1 MHLTRKLMSTKIM
14 GQFIVKEMVPG
25 PEVKTDKKLME
36 STRNISQTIYH
47 PVGTCKMGSKLKV

>member
-1 MHLTRKLMSTKIM
+1 M

-25 PEVKTDKKLME
+25 PEVKTDERLME
-36 STRNISQTIYH
+36 SARNNKQTIYH